1 MARNP
6 SNPLG
11 KGLGALLPSFDL
23 EEDDHFSR
31 PVESPF
37 SSCPLDKI
45 RPNREQPRK
54 DMDPDKLRALA
65 DSIREKGILQPLVV
79 TRDEAGLFE
88 LIAGERRWRAAQLAG
103 LTEVPV
109 FIKEVAAKEDRLELA
124 LIENIQRQN
133 LNSIEEAV
141 SYQRLHH
148 EFNLTQEEIAKR
160 VGKDRS
166 TITNSMRL
174 LQLPKEMQQHLADGR
189 ISAGHARALL
199 SLTENPSVMQH
210 LCEEILLAQLSVRE
224 AEELAKKLK
233 SDSPLKDKKQ
243 GPKQIKNALL
253 PSSYCKAMCSNLDQY
268 LGTRSRIV
276 QKGTKGKLE
285 IEYSSP
291 TELERLLAI
300 ITKSK

>member
-1 MARNP
+1 MA
-6 SNPLG
+6 SNQSTPLG

-23 EEDDHFSR
+23 EDDDHFSR

-37 SSCPLDKI
+37 STCPLDKI

-54 DMDPDKLRALA
+54 DMDPAKLRDLA
-65 DSIREKGILQPLVV
+65 ESIKEKGILQPLVV
-79 TRDEAGLFE
+79 ARDEAGLFE

-109 FIKEVAAKEDRLELA
+109 FIKEVGGKGDRLELA

-133 LNSIEEAV
+133 LNSIEEAL
-141 SYQRLHH
+141 SYQRLHR

-174 LQLPKEMQQHLADGR
+174 LQLPKEMRQHLADGR
-189 ISAGHARALL
+189 ISAGHARAIL

-210 LCEEILLAQLSVRE
+210 LCDEILLAQLSVRE

-233 SDSPLKDKKQ
+233 TEGFSKAPKRVAKQTQRAPLS
-243 GPKQIKNALL
+243 A
-253 PSSYCKAMCSNLDQY
+253 SYCKTICSNLEQF
-268 LGTRSRIV
+268 LGAKSRIV
-276 QKGTKGKLE
+276 QKGNKGKLE
-285 IEYSSP
+285 IEYSSSD
-291 TELERLLAI
+291 ELERLLSA
-300 ITKSK
+300 ITKAK